1 MTNAI
6 VIANEAEFNRL
17 ANAIRSAD
25 EVGEDVGGLM
35 MELADF
41 CLRNAKPDQTAMAFA
56 FIIYNRLRRL
66 NKKLRVLENDVIAE
80 KSTTLARANIAIE
93 TGLMIG
99 ACEGFFTAHGIGL
112 DEARTATDDKH

>member
-17 ANAIRSAD
+17 ANAIWRV
-25 EVGEDVGGLM
+25 EEDGGDATGLLL
-35 MELADF
+35 ELADF
-41 CLRNAKPDQTAMAFA
+41 CLSNAKPDQTSMAFA
-56 FIIYNRLRRL
+56 FIIYTRLRRL

-99 ACEGFFTAHGIGL
+99 ACEGFFTAHGLGL
-112 DEARTATDDKH
+112 DEARTALDDKH